1 MQLLVQLK
9 ADFLRTRIPLK
20 TPRRGAG
27 EQEAEGGR
35 EGLGWEAEEVAAAVA
50 EALTAGVEVVVV
62 GQEEVG
68 LLPKTELGQGV
79 GEVGEE
85 VQVVLGQHLVSKRKQ
100 IGYIKNLEK
109 KDLISLE
116 ILVLLLSE

>member
-9 ADFLRTRIPLK
+9 GDFLRTRIPLK
-20 TPRRGAG
+20 TPRWGAG

-35 EGLGWEAEEVAAAVA
+35 EGLGWEAEEVAAAAV

-79 GEVGEE
+79 GEEGEE

-116 ILVLLLSE
+116 IPVLSLSE